1 MRLNKKNVYYTTLGC
16 SKNDVDTASMRTI
29 LENKNYNTVFNPEA
43 ADVIVVNTCGFIED
57 AKKESIEEIF
67 NMAEYTK
74 GENKKLVVSGCL
86 AQRYADELMEEI
98 PDIDCILGTGQIAH
112 IDSYIENLNSNV
124 RQKSIDDIN
133 SEYVEGLYKT
143 NVTPVEYV
151 KISEGC
157 NNFCSYCIIP
167 ALRGKNRSRSIENI
181 LDEVKYLVAQ
191 GTKEIVLIAQ
201 NTTDYGI
208 DLYGE
213 YSLPKLLKELEMIE
227 NLKWVR
233 LLYLYPDNFTDE
245 LIEVFKTSKKILKYA
260 DIPLQHVNDSVL
272 KGMNR
277 RTSKADIVHL
287 ISKLRKEIPEMI
299 IRTTFI
305 VGFPGEADSDFE
317 QLCTFVKDMKLDKVG
332 VFEFSRE
339 ENTKAYS
346 MENQV
351 DAKTKSARKRRLMEI
366 QEEVSASKIS
376 EKIKKNFECI
386 IEEINEETIVAR
398 SYMDAPEIDG
408 VVYVNGDYLD
418 VYEVG
423 DFIDVLITDTMEY
436 DMIGEL
442 YESSK

>member
-260 DIPLQHVNDSVL
+260 DIPLQHVNDGVL

-277 RTSKADIVHL
+277 RTSKADIEHL

-305 VGFPGEADSDFE
+305 VGFPGETDSDFE
-317 QLCTFVKDMKLDKVG
+317 ELCTFVKDMKLDKVG

-351 DAKTKSARKRRLMEI
+351 DAKTKSVRKRRLMEI
-366 QEEVSASKIS
+366 QEEVSARKIS

-418 VYEVG
+418 VYKVG

>member
-143 NVTPVEYV
+143 NATPMEYV

-339 ENTKAYS
+339 EDTKAYS

>member
-143 NVTPVEYV
+143 NATPMEYV

-245 LIEVFKTSKKILKYA
+245 LIEVFKNSKKILKYA
-260 DIPLQHVNDSVL
+260 DIPLQHVNDGVL

-277 RTSKADIVHL
+277 RTSKADIENL

-305 VGFPGEADSDFE
+305 VGFPGETDSDFE
-317 QLCTFVKDMKLDKVG
+317 ELCTFVKDMKLDKVG

-351 DAKTKSARKRRLMEI
+351 DAKTKSVRKRRLMEI
-366 QEEVSASKIS
+366 QEEVSARKIS

-418 VYEVG
+418 VYKVG

>member
-351 DAKTKSARKRRLMEI
+351 DAKTKSVRKRRLMEI
-366 QEEVSASKIS
+366 QEEVSARKIS

>member
-245 LIEVFKTSKKILKYA
+245 LIEVFKNSKKILKYA

-277 RTSKADIVHL
+277 RTSKADIEHL

-305 VGFPGEADSDFE
+305 VGFPGETDSDFE
-317 QLCTFVKDMKLDKVG
+317 ELCTFVKDMKLDKVG

-339 ENTKAYS
+339 ENTNAYS

-351 DAKTKSARKRRLMEI
+351 DAKTKSVRKRRLMEI
-366 QEEVSASKIS
+366 QEEVSARKIS

-418 VYEVG
+418 VYKVG

>member
-143 NVTPVEYV
+143 NATPMEYV

-245 LIEVFKTSKKILKYA
+245 LIEVFKNSKKILKYA
-260 DIPLQHVNDSVL
+260 DIPLQHVNDGVL

-277 RTSKADIVHL
+277 RTSKADIEHL

-305 VGFPGEADSDFE
+305 VGFPGETDSDFE
-317 QLCTFVKDMKLDKVG
+317 ELCTFVKDMKLDKVG

-339 ENTKAYS
+339 EDTKAYS

-351 DAKTKSARKRRLMEI
+351 DAKTKSVRKRRLMEI

>member
-143 NVTPVEYV
+143 NATPMEYV

-260 DIPLQHVNDSVL
+260 DIPLQHVNDGVL

-277 RTSKADIVHL
+277 RTSKADIEHL

-305 VGFPGEADSDFE
+305 VGFPGETDSDFE
-317 QLCTFVKDMKLDKVG
+317 ELCTFVKDMKLDKVG

-339 ENTKAYS
+339 EDTKAYS

>member
-245 LIEVFKTSKKILKYA
+245 LIEVFKNSKKILKYA
-260 DIPLQHVNDSVL
+260 DIPLQHVNDGVL

-351 DAKTKSARKRRLMEI
+351 DAKTKSVRKRRLMEI
-366 QEEVSASKIS
+366 QEEVSARKIS

-418 VYEVG
+418 VYKVG

>member
-143 NVTPVEYV
+143 NATPMEYV

-213 YSLPKLLKELEMIE
+213 YSLPKLLKELEMIK

-245 LIEVFKTSKKILKYA
+245 LIEVFKNSKKILKYA
-260 DIPLQHVNDSVL
+260 DIPLQHVNDGVL

-277 RTSKADIVHL
+277 RTSKADIEHL

-305 VGFPGEADSDFE
+305 VGFPGETDSDFE
-317 QLCTFVKDMKLDKVG
+317 ELCTFVKDMKLDKVG

-339 ENTKAYS
+339 EDTKAYS

-351 DAKTKSARKRRLMEI
+351 DAKTKSVRKRRLMEI

-418 VYEVG
+418 VYKVG

>member
-208 DLYGE
+208 DLYGG

-418 VYEVG
+418 VYKVG

>member
-143 NVTPVEYV
+143 NATPMEYV

-245 LIEVFKTSKKILKYA
+245 LIEVFKNSKKILKYA
-260 DIPLQHVNDSVL
+260 DIPLQHVNDGVL

-277 RTSKADIVHL
+277 RTSKADIEHL

-305 VGFPGEADSDFE
+305 VGFPGETDSDFE
-317 QLCTFVKDMKLDKVG
+317 ELCTFVKDMKLDKVG

-351 DAKTKSARKRRLMEI
+351 DAKTKSVRKRRLMEI
-366 QEEVSASKIS
+366 QEEVSARKIN

-418 VYEVG
+418 VYKVG